1 MAVGAFTFTDPGF
14 LAYLQGTIDIDTDTM
29 VAVLVDNAQTPSVV
43 NDDVYSDISGN
54 ECSDSDYTA
63 SFSEGL
69 VIGGLTW
76 SETSS
81 RNFKLDGNAMDF
93 GNSVT
98 IAARYLYV
106 VRRAGGTLVA
116 GDLILGY
123 MDLNDGG
130 SANVSSTNGDFDVD
144 WNASNGLCTISL
156 SP

>member
-1 MAVGAFTFTDPGF
+1 MAVGAFTFTDPGM
-14 LAYLQGTIDIDTDTM
+14 LAFLQGTIDIDTDTM

-43 NDDVYSDISGN
+43 NDDLYSDISGN
-54 ECSDSDYTA
+54 ECTDTDYTA
-63 SFSEGL
+63 SFAEGL
-69 VIGGLTW
+69 VLTGMAW
-76 SETSS
+76 TSPSS

-98 IAARYLYV
+98 ISARYLYV
-106 VRRAGGTLVA
+106 VRRAGASLVA

-144 WNASNGLCTISL
+144 WNAANGLFTL
-156 SP
+156 ALTP